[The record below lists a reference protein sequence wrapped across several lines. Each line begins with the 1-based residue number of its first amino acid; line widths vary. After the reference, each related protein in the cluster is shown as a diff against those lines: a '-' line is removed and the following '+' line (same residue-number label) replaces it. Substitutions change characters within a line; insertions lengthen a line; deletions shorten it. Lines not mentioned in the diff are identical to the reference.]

1 MGQREKGNKRRE
13 QSLPAGGGSLASQC
27 LFAMRLH
34 IQCGMDW
41 VAVLLVVL
49 PVAEAAGPKKRAGLD
64 VTSLPESVK
73 RPVRCFGDVHPVL
86 RRLPFDLTGLLSGP
100 EAMERFAA
108 AFAKDAKV
116 ALEAK
121 VDELLASPHFGER
134 WGRHW
139 LELARYADISRCW
152 TGFPADRCLWPC
164 VEGAAGVSH

>member
-13 QSLPAGGGSLASQC
+13 QSLPAGEAHWLPSTF
-27 LFAMRLH
+27 FAMRLH
-34 IQCGMDW
+34 IQCGMAW

-49 PVAEAAGPKKRAGLD
+49 PVAEVEGPKKRAALD
-64 VTSLPESVK
+64 VTSLPEPVK
-73 RPVRCFGDVHPVL
+73 RLVRYFGDVHPVL

-100 EAMERFAA
+100 EAMERFAE
-108 AFAKDAKV
+108 AFAKDAKA

-139 LELARYADISRCW
+139 LELARYADIARRW